1 MARKKIT
8 YTATR
13 PRPIQYQKQE
23 KLGQD
28 FLVFQIDRPAFS
40 TEIEAFI
47 GYFLFELRRAQIN
60 LARAGVGV
68 AKRALIG
75 AVTPW
80 GQARIRGEYYGV
92 PFRPYGKGPGRY
104 NTGNMFSALRLLN
117 SRASQIVYG
126 GRPGKGSTKSD
137 SYVEWGYKA
146 SMDRGHKGSPYFE
159 AQERGFLNPM
169 AFDPDRTWATGEA
182 KFMKATSPR
191 RVKGARALLAGMER
205 IASKADEYYSRAWEN
220 AKKAFESNG
229 FAASGVGTFVDA
241 KNAYKK
247 PPSFSSGN
255 DNSIRGRLIQM
266 DSTPLSLGGPLTLDQ
281 LRNMD
286 QHIESLSPGST
297 FKI

>member
-13 PRPIQYQKQE
+13 PRKIKLQRQE
-23 KLGQD
+23 KLADD
-28 FLVFQIDRPAFS
+28 FLVFQIDRPGFS
-40 TEIEAFI
+40 AEIEGFVD
-47 GYFLFELRRAQIN
+47 YFLFELRRAQIN

-68 AKRALIG
+68 AKRTLIG

-104 NTGNMFSALRLLN
+104 DTGNMFSALRLLN
-117 SRASQIVYG
+117 SRASSFA
-126 GRPGKGSTKSD
+126 GSKKSD
-137 SYVEWGYKA
+137 TYVEWGYKA
-146 SMDRGHKGSPYFE
+146 SMDRGHKGAPYFE

-205 IASKADEYYSRAWEN
+205 IAKKSDEYYENAWDN

-229 FAASGVGTFVDA
+229 FATSGIGTFVDA
-241 KNAYKK
+241 KNAYK
-247 PPSFSSGN
+247 PTRSSTGRSAMN
-255 DNSIRGRLIQM
+255 NMNISI
-266 DSTPLSLGGPLTLDQ
+266 DQ
-281 LRNMD
+281 LMD
-286 QHIESLSPGST
+286 RSFIAGRSGDLTDLSGK
-297 FKI
+297 FKV

>member
-1 MARKKIT
+1 MARKTARKIN
-8 YTATR
+8 YRATR
-13 PRPIQYQKQE
+13 PRPIQYQSQE

-47 GYFLFELRRAQIN
+47 GYFLIQLRVAQIN

-104 NTGNMFSALRLLN
+104 DTGNMFSALRLLN
-117 SRASQIVYG
+117 SRASQIVYA
-126 GRPGKGSTKSD
+126 GRPGKGTTKSD
-137 SYVEWGYKA
+137 SWVEWGYKT
-146 SMDRGHKGSPYFE
+146 SMDRGHKGRPYFE
-159 AQERGFLNPM
+159 AQERGFLNPF

-182 KFMKATSPR
+182 KFMVATSPR
-191 RVKGARALLAGMER
+191 RVKGARALEAGMER
-205 IASKADEYYSRAWEN
+205 IGDRADAYYEKAWDN
-220 AKKAFESNG
+220 AKKVFESNG
-229 FAASGVGTFVDA
+229 FSASGVGTFVDA

-247 PPSFSSGN
+247 PPKFSPGRNPAAQLTPDFAPGQGYINLVTGEISGN
-255 DNSIRGRLIQM
+255 I
-266 DSTPLSLGGPLTLDQ
+266 
-281 LRNMD
+281 
-286 QHIESLSPGST
+286 
-297 FKI
+297 FKV